1 MAEKIKEELILD
13 KIVIKEEELII
24 EEEICS
30 SSSLEETC
38 TWDVQEEDV
47 KMENTEIKG
56 KVPFQVAIVLSY
68 STISPGSFNVCKN
81 TCRKFIMTLMC
92 I

>member
-1 MAEKIKEELILD
+1 MAEKIKEELISD

-56 KVPFQVAIVLSY
+56 KVKDLRNIYFAFL
-68 STISPGSFNVCKN
+68 F
-81 TCRKFIMTLMC
+81 
-92 I
+92 

>member
-1 MAEKIKEELILD
+1 MAEKIKEELISD

-56 KVPFQVAIVLSY
+56 KVKDLSNIY
-68 STISPGSFNVCKN
+68 FPPLF
-81 TCRKFIMTLMC
+81 
-92 I
+92 

>member
-1 MAEKIKEELILD
+1 MAEKIKEELISD

-24 EEEICS
+24 KEEICS

-56 KVPFQVAIVLSY
+56 KI
-68 STISPGSFNVCKN
+68 
-81 TCRKFIMTLMC
+81 
-92 I
+92 

>member
-1 MAEKIKEELILD
+1 MAEKIKEELISD

-56 KVPFQVAIVLSY
+56 KVKDLRNIYFAPLF
-68 STISPGSFNVCKN
+68 
-81 TCRKFIMTLMC
+81 
-92 I
+92 

>member
-1 MAEKIKEELILD
+1 MAEKIKEELISD

-56 KVPFQVAIVLSY
+56 KI
-68 STISPGSFNVCKN
+68 
-81 TCRKFIMTLMC
+81 
-92 I
+92 

>member
-56 KVPFQVAIVLSY
+56 KVKDLSNKY
-68 STISPGSFNVCKN
+68 IAPLF
-81 TCRKFIMTLMC
+81 
-92 I
+92 